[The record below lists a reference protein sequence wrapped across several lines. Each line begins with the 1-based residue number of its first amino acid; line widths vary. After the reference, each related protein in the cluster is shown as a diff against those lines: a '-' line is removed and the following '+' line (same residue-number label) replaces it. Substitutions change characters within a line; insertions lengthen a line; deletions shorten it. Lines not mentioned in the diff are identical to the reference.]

1 MDMIIDALNDKA
13 NDKFHINIEPVQI
26 ILLWNEKMED
36 KKLLQKDT
44 SLESKYSARLSTD
57 KKGLIKKISMGK
69 TIRKTLSLDES
80 RVWSF
85 TVYKMERKQLRDYLL
100 GYFFHANAKEPYFRI
115 NFTNPSKDLT
125 GLTNLEKKSLHE
137 IFR

>member
-69 TIRKTLSLDES
+69 TIRKKLFLDES

-85 TVYKMERKQLRDYLL
+85 AVDKMERKQLRNSLF
-100 GYFFHANAKEPYFRI
+100 GYIFHTNATEPYFRK
-115 NFTNPSKDLT
+115 NLRNTSKDLT
-125 GLTNLEKKSLHE
+125 GLTNLDK
-137 IFR
+137 INT